1 MTHEI
6 YIGKDQESEREL
18 IYGNLMIDREQRLV
32 IYHGNKAALG
42 PYEADVLVYLLEH
55 MGKAVSRTEIN
66 RALPERKRE
75 NERNIDTHIKN
86 IRRCLDLKDVIVSVR
101 SVGYRIDPD
110 KFYQWTRK

>member
-6 YIGKDQESEREL
+6 YVKEEQKRKL
-18 IYGNLMIDREQRLV
+18 IYDNLVIDRKQRLV
-32 IYHGNKAALG
+32 IYHGKEAELG
-42 PYEADVLVYLLEH
+42 PYEVDVLVYLLEH
-55 MGKAVSRTEIN
+55 MGRAVSRSEIN
-66 RALPERKRE
+66 RILPERKRE

-110 KFYQWTRK
+110 RFYQWTRK